1 MVRLYGRSGHE
12 LMSFITQ
19 LLMQGTFGDPN
30 WGNIGN
36 MSWSG
41 STSAPTSD
49 YYDIQSTDI
58 GGQSPTNFYLREDGE
73 MFFTVDGNESIRRWD
88 LSTPFDLTTASYN
101 NSIGGF
107 GSRDNQGTGVFF
119 KPDGQYVYMIGNEYN
134 KVYRR
139 YLTTAWTTMQTLGN
153 PQASENLTS
162 TNKRGLYF
170 RPDGK
175 KFYFTTNQQINTT
188 TTVNVIYAYTC
199 NTAWSITDISSY
211 GSFSQS
217 FTHSNGEYER
227 YESVDFSPDGTKVYV
242 VRSVPNSA
250 NILMKYNLATA
261 WKVNTAQTPAQTLT
275 LPTDLED
282 SLFVRLK
289 KDGASAFLMDAVSNG
304 NVFRIGYS

>member
-1 MVRLYGRSGHE
+1 
-12 LMSFITQ
+12 MSFITQ

-58 GGQSPTNFYLREDGE
+58 GGQSPTNFYLREDGA
-73 MFFTVDGNESIRRWD
+73 MFLTVDTNESIRRWD

-101 NSIGGF
+101 KSLGSF
-107 GSRDNQGTGVFF
+107 QSRDNQGTGVFF
-119 KPDGQYVYMIGNEYN
+119 KPDGQYVYMLGNEYN

-139 YLTTAWTTMQTLGN
+139 YLTTAWTTMQTLGQ
-153 PQASENLTS
+153 PQASANLTS
-162 TNKRGLYF
+162 ANKRGLYF
-170 RPDGK
+170 RADGK
-175 KFYFTTNQQINTT
+175 KFYFTTNQQLNTT
-188 TTVNVIYAYTC
+188 TTSNVIWEYTC
-199 NTAWSITDISSY
+199 NTAWSITDTITNS
-211 GSFSQS
+211 GSFSQQFS
-217 FTHSNGEYER
+217 HSNAQYER

-242 VRSVPNSA
+242 VRSIPNSS
-250 NILMKYNLATA
+250 NVLMKYNLGTA
-261 WKVNTAQTPAQTLT
+261 WRINTAQTPAQTLT

-289 KDGASAFLMDAVSNG
+289 KDGASAFLMDQVSNG